1 MSSQLNFHSIKT
13 PSDFTFCDIQNTK
26 YHQEHHEIPTPLW
39 SKNLPSNSTGSSYPT
54 QTTVE
59 ERKELTE
66 MIKGLPESWHEL
78 SLKDMVADQDP
89 YDFGLSLEYT
99 VDMKPKLKGKKK
111 VVKKG
116 PISRSV
122 SLDTGVFLLKMFVP
136 SSFGSKKH
144 TVSRSTSMNGLKKRD
159 IDVKQLK
166 SRFFDENKSN
176 ISSRSYEDNM
186 RANNNSYEEGR
197 LKSGCGFEP
206 TNQKWCVFF

>member
-1 MSSQLNFHSIKT
+1 
-13 PSDFTFCDIQNTK
+13 
-26 YHQEHHEIPTPLW
+26 
-39 SKNLPSNSTGSSYPT
+39 
-54 QTTVE
+54 
-59 ERKELTE
+59 
-66 MIKGLPESWHEL
+66 MIDGLPESWHEL
-78 SLKDMVADQDP
+78 SLKDIVADQDP
-89 YDFGLSLEYT
+89 YDLGLPLEDT

-111 VVKKG
+111 VAKKG

-144 TVSRSTSMNGLKKRD
+144 TVTRSNSMNCLRKRD

-176 ISSRSYEDNM
+176 ISSRSYEDNR
-186 RANNNSYEEGR
+186 RANNNSYEEGT
-197 LKSGCGFEP
+197 LKPGCGFEP